1 MWCLP
6 RRSVWPGFAGAESVA
21 IADLAE
27 GAEVVFIGQPV
38 HQQYSLLSS
47 GTSYV
52 VEVSALHRGNVP
64 TEVLVDVGSTPCGN
78 GSLLLDVDTVVFG
91 SLDEDGVVQLSFA
104 TTESAFEQDMIE
116 RLGAGERPTE
126 QVELSRAT
134 GLSITGLFGQTALRY
149 VGMGLAGL
157 ALFTLLGKWVSGG
170 AE

>member
-1 MWCLP
+1 
-6 RRSVWPGFAGAESVA
+6 
-21 IADLAE
+21 
-27 GAEVVFIGQPV
+27 
-38 HQQYSLLSS
+38 
-47 GTSYV
+47 
-52 VEVSALHRGNVP
+52 
-64 TEVLVDVGSTPCGN
+64 
-78 GSLLLDVDTVVFG
+78 
-91 SLDEDGVVQLSFA
+91 
-104 TTESAFEQDMIE
+104 MIE